1 MIGVGVIGASGWA
14 AGSHLPALAGLPE
27 YRIAAVA
34 TTRRE
39 SAEHVAARFGAPA
52 AFADAAELIGHPG
65 VDLVVV
71 SVRAP
76 LHAELIRA
84 ALAAGKHVLSEW
96 PLTVGA
102 DEAGE
107 LARAASAAGV
117 AHAVC
122 LQGHHSP
129 DVRFVADLVAEGRL
143 GRLESAV
150 LVASGGPL
158 GGAAIAPELAW
169 GTEPAGGN
177 TVLTIM
183 GGHFVTTLERL
194 AGPLT
199 ELSARLPRLYDEV
212 EVTGTGRTVPN
223 RVPGQVLLHGTLD
236 GGATASVTV
245 HGSAAPPDGF
255 LVKLAGS
262 RAVLTA
268 TAPRPG
274 TYLHWTDWDIRI
286 DGKPVEV
293 PDSYR
298 TVPFHPKDGPVANIA
313 ALYRDLAA
321 ALAEGRDPH
330 PDFHAAAR
338 HHRLL
343 AAVERAAGHGGKE
356 EIS

>member
-39 SAEHVAARFGAPA
+39 SAERAAARFGGD

-76 LHAELIRA
+76 LHAGLIRA
-84 ALAAGKHVLSEW
+84 ALAAGRHVLSEW
-96 PLTVGA
+96 PLTVDPA
-102 DEAGE
+102 EATA
-107 LARAASAAGV
+107 LAETAEAAGV
-117 AHAVC
+117 AHAVA

-129 DVRFVADLVAEGRL
+129 DARFVADLVAGGRL

-158 GGAAIAPELAW
+158 GGAAIAPEHAW
-169 GTEPAGGN
+169 GADPAGGTN
-177 TVLTIM
+177 VLTVM
-183 GGHFVTTLERL
+183 AGHFLATLERM
-194 AGPLT
+194 AGRLT
-199 ELSARLPRLYDEV
+199 EVSARLPRLYDEV
-212 EVTGTGRTVPN
+212 EVAGEGRTVPN
-223 RVPGQVLLHGTLD
+223 RVPNQVLLHGTLD
-236 GGATASVTV
+236 GGGTASVTV
-245 HGSAAPPDGF
+245 HGSSAAPDGF
-255 LVKLAGS
+255 LVKLVGS

-268 TAPRPG
+268 TPARPG
-274 TYLHWTDWDIRI
+274 SYLHWCDWDLRV
-286 DGKPVEV
+286 DGRPVEV
-293 PDSYR
+293 PAAYR
-298 TVPFHPKDGPVANIA
+298 TVPFHPKDGPVANVA

-321 ALAEGRDPH
+321 AVAEGRGPR
-330 PDFHAAAR
+330 PGFHDAAR

-356 EIS
+356 EIR